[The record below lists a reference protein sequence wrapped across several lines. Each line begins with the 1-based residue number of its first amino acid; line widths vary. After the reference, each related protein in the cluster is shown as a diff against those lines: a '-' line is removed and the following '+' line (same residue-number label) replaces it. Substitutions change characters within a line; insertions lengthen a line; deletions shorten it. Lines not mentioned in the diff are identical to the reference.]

1 MRRADLFYQLINE
14 LDNLLVNDEFMI
26 SDMFKGFVWKKVSK
40 ADRLWLGREFLN
52 KVKNNE
58 VKNIKILR
66 DLGTNSALELIR
78 VLKLAPKWQPAKRG
92 GEAVSINLKM
102 PLTFT

>member
-1 MRRADLFYQLINE
+1 
-14 LDNLLVNDEFMI
+14 MI

-58 VKNIKILR
+58 VKNIKIMEK
-66 DLGTNSALELIR
+66 TSSNKQMYKKI
-78 VLKLAPKWQPAKRG
+78 
-92 GEAVSINLKM
+92 
-102 PLTFT
+102 

>member
-1 MRRADLFYQLINE
+1 MRRADLFYLLINE
-14 LDNLLVNDEFMI
+14 VDNLLVNDEFMI

-58 VKNIKILR
+58 VKNIKIMEK
-66 DLGTNSALELIR
+66 TSSNKQMYKKI
-78 VLKLAPKWQPAKRG
+78 
-92 GEAVSINLKM
+92 
-102 PLTFT
+102 

>member
-58 VKNIKILR
+58 VKNIKIMEK
-66 DLGTNSALELIR
+66 TSSNKQMYKKI
-78 VLKLAPKWQPAKRG
+78 
-92 GEAVSINLKM
+92 
-102 PLTFT
+102 

>member
-58 VKNIKILR
+58 VKNIKIMEK
-66 DLGTNSALELIR
+66 TSSNKQIY
-78 VLKLAPKWQPAKRG
+78 KK
-92 GEAVSINLKM
+92 I
-102 PLTFT
+102 

>member
-26 SDMFKGFVWKKVSK
+26 SDMFKGFVWKKVTK

-58 VKNIKILR
+58 VKNIKIMEK
-66 DLGTNSALELIR
+66 TSSNKQMYKKI
-78 VLKLAPKWQPAKRG
+78 
-92 GEAVSINLKM
+92 
-102 PLTFT
+102 

>member
-58 VKNIKILR
+58 VKNIKIMEKTS
-66 DLGTNSALELIR
+66 TNKQINKKIKE
-78 VLKLAPKWQPAKRG
+78 
-92 GEAVSINLKM
+92 SI
-102 PLTFT
+102 FIHSCE

>member
-40 ADRLWLGREFLN
+40 ADRLWLGREYLN

-58 VKNIKILR
+58 VKNIKIMEK
-66 DLGTNSALELIR
+66 TSSNKQMYKKI
-78 VLKLAPKWQPAKRG
+78 
-92 GEAVSINLKM
+92 
-102 PLTFT
+102 

>member
-1 MRRADLFYQLINE
+1 MRRADLFYQLSNE

-58 VKNIKILR
+58 VKNIKIMEK
-66 DLGTNSALELIR
+66 TSSNKQMYKKI
-78 VLKLAPKWQPAKRG
+78 
-92 GEAVSINLKM
+92 
-102 PLTFT
+102 

>member
-1 MRRADLFYQLINE
+1 LWFNQYCNLRETTYMRRADLFYQLINE

-58 VKNIKILR
+58 VKNIKIMEK
-66 DLGTNSALELIR
+66 TSSNKQMYKKI
-78 VLKLAPKWQPAKRG
+78 
-92 GEAVSINLKM
+92 
-102 PLTFT
+102 

>member
-52 KVKNNE
+52 KVKNNK
-58 VKNIKILR
+58 VKNIKIMEK
-66 DLGTNSALELIR
+66 TSSNKQMYKKI
-78 VLKLAPKWQPAKRG
+78 
-92 GEAVSINLKM
+92 
-102 PLTFT
+102 

>member
-14 LDNLLVNDEFMI
+14 LDNLIVNDEFMI

-58 VKNIKILR
+58 VKNIKIMEK
-66 DLGTNSALELIR
+66 TSSNKQMYKKI
-78 VLKLAPKWQPAKRG
+78 
-92 GEAVSINLKM
+92 
-102 PLTFT
+102 

>member
-26 SDMFKGFVWKKVSK
+26 SDMFKGFVWMKVSK

-58 VKNIKILR
+58 VKNIKIMEK
-66 DLGTNSALELIR
+66 TSSNKQMYKKI
-78 VLKLAPKWQPAKRG
+78 
-92 GEAVSINLKM
+92 
-102 PLTFT
+102 

>member
-40 ADRLWLGREFLN
+40 ADRLWLGRQFLN

-58 VKNIKILR
+58 VKNIKIMEK
-66 DLGTNSALELIR
+66 TSSNKQMYKKI
-78 VLKLAPKWQPAKRG
+78 
-92 GEAVSINLKM
+92 
-102 PLTFT
+102 

>member
-40 ADRLWLGREFLN
+40 ADRLWLGTEFLI

-58 VKNIKILR
+58 VKNIKIMEK
-66 DLGTNSALELIR
+66 TSSNKQMYKKI
-78 VLKLAPKWQPAKRG
+78 
-92 GEAVSINLKM
+92 
-102 PLTFT
+102 

>member
-40 ADRLWLGREFLN
+40 ADRVWLGREFLN

-58 VKNIKILR
+58 VKNIKIMEK
-66 DLGTNSALELIR
+66 TSSNKQMYKKI
-78 VLKLAPKWQPAKRG
+78 
-92 GEAVSINLKM
+92 
-102 PLTFT
+102 

>member
-1 MRRADLFYQLINE
+1 MRRADFFYQLINE

-52 KVKNNE
+52 KVNNNE
-58 VKNIKILR
+58 VKNIKIMEK
-66 DLGTNSALELIR
+66 TSSNKQMYKKI
-78 VLKLAPKWQPAKRG
+78 
-92 GEAVSINLKM
+92 
-102 PLTFT
+102 